1 MSSAAGRPVS
11 IAILDDYQGVALQMA
26 DWSALD
32 GRAEIRVFRDHL
44 SDAHDV
50 IERLRPFDVVC
61 VMRERTP
68 LTRSILNELPNLKL
82 ICSTGARNASID
94 VAAAK
99 ARGITVCRTGYSS
112 HGAAEFTWALI
123 FGILRHIPAE
133 SESVRSS
140 GWQCC
145 VGGDLQGATLGVVG
159 LGRIGSMVARVAQA
173 LSMQVLAWSQNL
185 TRDKAEQQGAR
196 LVTKEELFRESDIVT
211 LHLVLSQRT
220 RGIVGRR
227 ELQLMKRSAYLINSS
242 RGPLVDEAALIETLS
257 NRRIAGAALD
267 VFETE
272 PLPPEHPFRTL
283 DNVVATPHIGFVT
296 KRTYE
301 TFYGDT
307 VENIAAWL
315 NGNPI
320 RVMDA

>member
-1 MSSAAGRPVS
+1 
-11 IAILDDYQGVALQMA
+11 
-26 DWSALD
+26 
-32 GRAEIRVFRDHL
+32 
-44 SDAHDV
+44 
-50 IERLRPFDVVC
+50 
-61 VMRERTP
+61 
-68 LTRSILNELPNLKL
+68 
-82 ICSTGARNASID
+82 
-94 VAAAK
+94 
-99 ARGITVCRTGYSS
+99 
-112 HGAAEFTWALI
+112 
-123 FGILRHIPAE
+123 
-133 SESVRSS
+133 SE
-140 GWQCC
+140 
-145 VGGDLQGATLGVVG
+145 
-159 LGRIGSMVARVAQA
+159 
-173 LSMQVLAWSQNL
+173 
-185 TRDKAEQQGAR
+185 
-196 LVTKEELFRESDIVT
+196 IVT

-283 DNVVATPHIGFVT
+283 DNVLATPHIGFVT